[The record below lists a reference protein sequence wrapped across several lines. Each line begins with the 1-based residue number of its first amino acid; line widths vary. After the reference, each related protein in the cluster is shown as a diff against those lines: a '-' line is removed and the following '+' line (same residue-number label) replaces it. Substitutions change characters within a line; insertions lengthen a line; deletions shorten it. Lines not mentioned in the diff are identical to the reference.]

1 MAVYTGKINLINMSA
16 ITANVAVGIQRT
28 EVLYAISSSNSIP
41 PDLEDVELTTENG
54 IISFASTGASFQ
66 IIDDIVWIYQ
76 GDQTVP
82 LTVNKDDI
90 LVSTSIWSP
99 YFPEEIGEGM
109 YLWTKV
115 TYYYTNGDS
124 TTVFNV
130 SKQGEKGEQ
139 GPAGSS
145 VTSFRLECNQTEIL
159 KFIDGSSGKTSISPS
174 ILTVSVVKDDPLS
187 DIGFVQIDNLNKS
200 KFSIQIYDVGSGYW
214 YSITDSEIVSLD
226 NNVFNINLQSFIDK
240 THTTED
246 DSYAAKEIR
255 ESECIIKIAYEL
267 TQTNI
272 NNETEYFNIVEFLNV
287 RFGMNKDMASL
298 NVKASGIVAAMQDS
312 KMVFDGAGLTLQNGA
327 FKIVKTTTAE
337 NGSSTITP
345 LLYADELGNLV
356 LKGTVY
362 AESGSFKG
370 HIEAT
375 SGTFSGELNAA
386 TGTFE
391 GELKGASGSFSGDIS
406 AATGTIGGFR
416 IESNRLVSTDNEF
429 PNIILNGE
437 NGSIYA
443 NNITLGEGAVI
454 EKYLKIGEQVYLN
467 KVDNQYTSFISV
479 QDGSNNEI
487 LALIADGTMKIGN
500 GVNTIILSG
509 ADGSITSQSYADGL
523 GWKISNTNS
532 IFNDVTVKGS
542 IRASVLEYGEVQAI
556 GGAILVRPST
566 RILSVRYTNNNNN
579 DYTILTL
586 EEIRDFKAGDY
597 CRIDVQSSNQIG
609 AVYYTIMSVDI
620 NQKTVTFSG
629 KLPDVTGKPIV
640 NFGQSGDNI
649 GISIN
654 GSTDESFCLPRSI
667 TVFEFDSDNTRVVP
681 RLILGRL
688 PDQKDLYGFAAGT
701 YGLYAENVLLKGSL
715 VTQTRTGDSEVM
727 YSGIST
733 VYSGND
739 SPRSTKLSSKMSG
752 HTPSEILLWAGAQG
766 DNPEAIEASKFFVDR
781 NGNMYAGSGYF
792 EGTIITDATITASA
806 IETAI
811 LRGVGAK
818 PALTIEDAKNG
829 IDFTTFED
837 NILPLDINNWE
848 NYSYE
853 GKPGLITKEYLS
865 VQKSEKYSLKFG
877 TSAKLIRIF
886 YSSDG
891 SKTDLTIEGFPKDF
905 VSFIIPEGMNYAKI
919 EVEGYESLN
928 LLKNDFNN
936 ETPLFLK
943 KYKTVFQVTHDSIVA
958 NVPNFVFNGGLTIEK
973 DGSLAVPNLYIVGQK
988 DTYDIGENG
997 LIKSAIAFENK
1008 RINYIKDFNQGE
1020 LNGVVE
1026 GYIDFSEGIAF
1037 SPDGGDKILA
1047 LSSQKVVVKG
1057 NSSLYI
1063 ENSVIYGEC
1072 VEYRP
1077 VKNTNGVIIGYDL
1090 YVE

>member
-1 MAVYTGKINLINMSA
+1 MAVYTGKVNLINMSN
-16 ITANVAVGIQRT
+16 ITAAAGVGIQRT
-28 EVLYAISSSNSIP
+28 EILYASSDSGTEPPESGWQSEIP
-41 PDLEDVELTTENG
+41 EVEAGN
-54 IISFASTGASFQ
+54 
-66 IIDDIVWIYQ
+66 
-76 GDQTVP
+76 
-82 LTVNKDDI
+82 
-90 LVSTSIWSP
+90 
-99 YFPEEIGEGM
+99 
-109 YLWTKV
+109 YLWVKTI
-115 TYYYTNGDS
+115 YYYTNNTQS
-124 TTVFNV
+124 TAYSV
-130 SKQGEKGEQ
+130 SRQGEDGGQ
-139 GPAGSS
+139 GPAGVSAS
-145 VTSFRLECNQTEIL
+145 AFRLSCNQTEIL
-159 KFIDGSSGKTSISPS
+159 KFVDSATGNTTISPS
-174 ILTVSVVKDDPLS
+174 ILTVSVLKDDPMAI
-187 DIGFVQIDNLNKS
+187 DGVTQIINLDAS
-200 KFSIQIYDVGSGYW
+200 KFQVQVYNLDTGEW
-214 YSITDSEIVSLD
+214 YSITDPEIISLD
-226 NNVFNINLQSFIDK
+226 SNHIFNINLQGIMEKEYEEENLAASKIRNNECILK
-240 THTTED
+240 I
-246 DSYAAKEIR
+246 SYELVQINEQG
-255 ESECIIKIAYEL
+255 ESER
-267 TQTNI
+267 
-272 NNETEYFNIVEFLNV
+272 FNLNEFLNI
-287 RFGMNKDMASL
+287 RYGMNKDMASL
-298 NVKASGIVAAMQDS
+298 SVKAGGIVAAMQDS

-327 FKIVKTTTAE
+327 FKIVKTTTTE
-337 NGSSTITP
+337 NGSSNITP

-362 AESGSFKG
+362 AENGSFKG

-386 TGTFE
+386 TGTFD
-391 GELKGASGSFSGDIS
+391 GELRGASGTFKGNIS

-416 IESNRLVSTDNEF
+416 IESNRLVSTDDDEF

-437 NGSIYA
+437 NGDIYA

-454 EKYLKIGEQVYLN
+454 EKYLKIGDQVYLN
-467 KVDNQYTSFISV
+467 KVDNQHASFISV

-500 GVNTIILSG
+500 GANTIILSG
-509 ADGSITSQSYADGL
+509 ADGSITSQSYANGL

-532 IFNDVTVKGS
+532 IFNDVTIKGS

-566 RILSVRYTNNNNN
+566 RILSVSYAKDNNNN
-579 DYTILTL
+579 DFTILTL
-586 EEIRDFKAGDY
+586 EEIREFKAGDY
-597 CRIDVQSSNQIG
+597 CRIDIQSSNQIG
-609 AVYYTIMSVDI
+609 AIYYTVMDVKTDE
-620 NQKTVTFSG
+620 KTVTFSG

-654 GSTDESFCLPRSI
+654 GSADESFCLPRSI
-667 TVFEFDSDNTRVVP
+667 TVFEFDPDNTKVVP
-681 RLILGRL
+681 RLILGKL
-688 PDQKDLYGFAAGT
+688 PDYKELYGFAAGT

-739 SPRSTKLSSKMSG
+739 SPRSTKLSSKISG

-766 DNPEAIEASKFFVDR
+766 DNPDAIEASKFFVDR

-811 LRGVGAK
+811 LRGVGTK

-829 IDFTTFED
+829 IHFTTFED
-837 NILPLDINNWE
+837 NILPLNINEWQG
-848 NYSYE
+848 YE
-853 GKPGLITKEYLS
+853 YGGEPGLITREYLS
-865 VQKSEKYSLKFG
+865 VQEFEKYSLKFG
-877 TSAKLIRIF
+877 TSAKIVRIF

-891 SKTDLTIEGFPKDF
+891 SKTDYTTEGSPKDF
-905 VSFIIPEGMNYAKI
+905 ISFTIPERMKYAKI
-919 EVEGYESLN
+919 EVEGYDSLD
-928 LLKNDFNN
+928 LLENDFNN
-936 ETPLFLK
+936 ETSLFLK

-973 DGSLAVPNLYIVGQK
+973 DGSLAVPNLYIVGPK
-988 DTYDIGENG
+988 DMYDLGPNG
-997 LIKSAIAFENK
+997 SIKSAITLGNK

-1026 GYIDFSEGIAF
+1026 GYIDFSQGIAF
-1037 SPDGGDKILA
+1037 SPDGGDKIFA
-1047 LSSQKVVVKG
+1047 LSSQKVIVKS

-1072 VEYRP
+1072 VEYKP
-1077 VKNTNGVIIGYDL
+1077 VKNSNNVIIGYDL